1 MKTFLFLT
9 HDTSLSGAPKTMFL
23 FLDELR
29 KRGYIVDV
37 LALKG
42 GGLENEFKKIARNY
56 RRLDLYSKEYNY
68 DLKSRVFRFLFKK
81 PILSEYDKIYQEI
94 LHEKYDLIYA
104 NTIVTL
110 KLGVQLKKQLS
121 IPLIS
126 HIHEMHTVIS
136 EFCPDIKKYEKDV
149 SLFIV
154 PSEINKRCLKET
166 HGIVSTKIEVL
177 RSVSILKNNFTGV
190 KNKIQTVMMSG
201 GAYWRKGDDVFI
213 QIANKVLDKYKE
225 VQFKWYGN
233 ISAERRRVNGLDLKN
248 LNIENYVEFN
258 NEKEDLTEEYLSSD
272 LFLLPSREDPFPL
285 SAIEAGMAGLP
296 ILCFEKATGIS
307 EVISADLVIPYL
319 DIDQISTKI
328 IELLNDINLLK
339 DIGQKN
345 KQVFSEFTAIKQVSR
360 LEYLINSIQ

>member
-1 MKTFLFLT
+1 MKTLLFLT

-23 FLDELR
+23 FLEEL
-29 KRGYIVDV
+29 KIKGYTIDV
-37 LALKG
+37 ISLKG
-42 GGLENEFKKIARNY
+42 GALENDFKKIARNY
-56 RRLDLYSKEYNY
+56 KCLDVYSKEYTY
-68 DLKSRVFRFLFKK
+68 DIKSRILRLLFKK
-81 PILSEYDKIYQEI
+81 PILSAYDKIYQEI
-94 LHEKYDLIYA
+94 LSEKYDLIYA

-110 KLGVQLKKQLS
+110 KFGVELKKQLS

-126 HIHEMHTVIS
+126 HVHEMHTVIS

-177 RSVSILKNNFTGV
+177 RSVSILKNNFTVV

-213 QIANKVLDKYKE
+213 QIANKVLNKYKE

-233 ISAERRRVNGLDLKN
+233 ISPERRRVNVLDLKN
-248 LNIENYVEFN
+248 LNIEKFVEFN

-296 ILCFEKATGIS
+296 IVCFEKATGIS
-307 EVISADLVIPYL
+307 EVISSDCVLPYL
-319 DIDQISTKI
+319 DIDQIAMKI
-328 IELLNDINLLK
+328 IEILK
-339 DIGQKN
+339 DNQLLEDIGLKN
-345 KQVFSEFTAIKQVSR
+345 KLVFSDFTAFNQVGR
-360 LEYLINSIQ
+360 LDYLINSI